1 MQTIKKII
9 KQTFLYRS
17 FIRSRERKDQLQWSA
32 HDQEL
37 LELYSSFVSPGSLC
51 FDIGANI
58 GSRVRIFLK
67 LGATVVAVE
76 PQDDCVKNIKKVF
89 GDDRKLVI
97 IEKALGASE
106 GQAEIM
112 MTAASTLTSM
122 SPEWIEAVKKSGRFS
137 DSNWNRKKVVPMT
150 TLDSL
155 VSQYGVPS
163 FIKIDVEGYE
173 HEVIKGLS
181 TPVKMICFEFTPEF
195 IESTFN
201 SIHHL
206 QTLGKISLNYSAGE
220 SMGLRLNQWVAPE
233 EMIKILSELRND
245 HKISGDVYVQF
256 DI

>member
-1 MQTIKKII
+1 
-9 KQTFLYRS
+9 
-17 FIRSRERKDQLQWSA
+17 
-32 HDQEL
+32 
-37 LELYSSFVSPGSLC
+37 
-51 FDIGANI
+51 
-58 GSRVRIFLK
+58 
-67 LGATVVAVE
+67 
-76 PQDDCVKNIKKVF
+76 
-89 GDDRKLVI
+89 
-97 IEKALGASE
+97 
-106 GQAEIM
+106 
-112 MTAASTLTSM
+112 
-122 SPEWIEAVKKSGRFS
+122 
-137 DSNWNRKKVVPMT
+137 MT